1 MVNSRLRVPDVRG
14 SSSVIDVSIKSK
26 TGKSITVVLTAVK
39 GIISR
44 QGVEVEDLDEV
55 DARRMFPAETITT
68 TGRWL
73 HNDYVRFQIA
83 IVGCSTG
90 CFHKLLH
97 HFGCC
102 HLVPV

>member
-1 MVNSRLRVPDVRG
+1 MLRVPDVRG

-39 GIISR
+39 WIISS

-73 HNDYVRFQIA
+73 NNVCVRFQIA
-83 IVGCSTG
+83 IVGCSAG